1 MTFTIG
7 KRSAIPYILSLLMFV
22 GLIGC
27 GGGGGSAPPPPPPP
41 SATGFYDTGD
51 ITDLGISDLQ
61 GMVNGTRLM
70 MLSAPNGLLYDG
82 EMVITGTN
90 FTVNFT
96 VYENGLNP
104 IAATATGSFVE
115 GSSMTGVISGGG
127 ATVDGTFNLSYALS
141 NNDFSAISK
150 INSSSWGSLNL
161 NGGLDGFDLDA
172 NAQITIFYNRTGVDF
187 LDNCTQSA
195 SDFSPIASTRLYA
208 VSITLTSCTTAT
220 YDGTYTGLA
229 TTKTDTVADDRM
241 VFAVA
246 HNSNIAAMA
255 YDMER

>member
-1 MTFTIG
+1 MIFTTG
-7 KRSAIPYILSLLMFV
+7 KRSAIPYILSLLMIV

-27 GGGGGSAPPPPPPP
+27 GGGNTPPPPPP

-127 ATVDGTFNLSYALS
+127 VTVDGTFNLSYALS
-141 NNDFSAISK
+141 NNEASVLSK
-150 INSSSWGSLNL
+150 ISNLSWGTMNV

-172 NAQITIFYNRTGVDF
+172 NGQITTLYNRAGVDF

-195 SDFSPIASTRLYA
+195 SDFSPITSTRLYA
-208 VSITLTSCTTAT
+208 VSITLTSCATAT

-229 TTKTDTVADDRM
+229 TTKTAVIADDRM
-241 VFAVA
+241 VFSVA
-246 HNSNIAAMA
+246 HTSNIAAMA